1 MITRREL
8 AVAGLASITTL
19 AVAVA
24 WAQTAA
30 PAKQIIKSGVFDVE
44 QLPSQAGKYGSRK
57 SVFDGKTTMLEM
69 LECHTSTVNPGQE
82 THPPRPQVDEELV
95 IVKEG
100 TLETVVDGKTV
111 RVNPGSVIFAAS
123 NDPHGVKNV
132 GETPATYYVIRW
144 TTAGATNGA
153 AAGK

>member
-8 AVAGLASITTL
+8 AIACLASMTTL
-19 AVAVA
+19 AVA
-24 WAQTAA
+24 WAQTKDQ
-30 PAKQIIKSGVFDVE
+30 PKQIIKSAVFDVDK
-44 QLPSQAGKYGSRK
+44 LPSQPGKYGSRK
-57 SVFDGKTTMLEM
+57 SVFDGKTTMLDM
-69 LECHTSTVNPGQE
+69 LECHTSTVNPGEE

-144 TTAGATNGA
+144 TAAGAAT
-153 AAGK
+153 GK